1 MGSSTVTRLVLV
13 MGVLCLGDARKQVAE
28 PAAMEPP
35 QEIVRELKTELRAN
49 RTASKDTVPVEK
61 APVKK
66 ASGLAR
72 LLKDASETDAGAET
86 PVAQKA
92 TPVPEK
98 KSDESIV
105 PHKAFWAQRAEQ
117 DEAEKAAAQ
126 PVKVAEMPKKAPEG
140 SLKDL
145 VDKTKAVAKT
155 DAADKAAMK
164 AAEFQKAKADFAAKK
179 AKILAR
185 EQKQPA
191 KPAVKN
197 ATGMTKDTAQQRW
210 LEKWAAL
217 HAKRTPKTHKA
228 AAFLEKKP
236 KARKGSYERHITAK
250 ELKEQKEFD
259 AQASRCVTDGNE
271 CWQAYNGCAED
282 FCRTFMFTMNKA
294 ECFQKALVAYHR
306 VANADKET
314 KARIAKACPEPMNR

>member
-1 MGSSTVTRLVLV
+1 
-13 MGVLCLGDARKQVAE
+13 
-28 PAAMEPP
+28 MEPP

-86 PVAQKA
+86 PVA
-92 TPVPEK
+92 
-98 KSDESIV
+98 
-105 PHKAFWAQRAEQ
+105 HKAFWAQRAEQ

-217 HAKRTPKTHKA
+217 HAKRTPKNHKA

-236 KARKGSYERHITAK
+236 KARQAPHQRHITVK

-259 AQASRCVTDGNE
+259 AQASRCIPD
-271 CWQAYNGCAED
+271 
-282 FCRTFMFTMNKA
+282 
-294 ECFQKALVAYHR
+294 
-306 VANADKET
+306 
-314 KARIAKACPEPMNR
+314 